1 MKLDLSTVAL
11 LHNSPFL
18 ALFDW
23 GGKAIGLV
31 DLQILHNSHWS
42 CRFAFPPNQQR
53 LIFIG
58 LTRRT

>member
-31 DLQILHNSHWS
+31 DLQILH
-42 CRFAFPPNQQR
+42 
-53 LIFIG
+53 IG
-58 LTRRT
+58 LVDLQILHIGVVDLLSLSIDTS